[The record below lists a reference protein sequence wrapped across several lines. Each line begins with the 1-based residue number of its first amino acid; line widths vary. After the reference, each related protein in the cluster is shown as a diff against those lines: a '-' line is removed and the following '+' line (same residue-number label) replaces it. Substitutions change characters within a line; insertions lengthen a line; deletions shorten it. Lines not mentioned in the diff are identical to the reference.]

1 MGNAGKIKTLIT
13 DAVWQA
19 DPTQLSR
26 LHAAAVGA
34 LRIAWAVLRDFA
46 EGQISLRAMSLVYTT
61 LLSLVPLLAISFSVL
76 KGFNQQYEIES
87 FLLEIL
93 APLGATGI
101 DIASR
106 ISGFVEN
113 IKAGVLGSIGL
124 GLLVYTVVSLMQ
136 KIERVFN
143 FIWHVPRQRPF
154 AQRFSGYLSV
164 IMIGPVLV
172 FSSLGITASL
182 TSTSVVVALTAIE
195 PFGTLIRFAGTLL
208 PYLLVVGAF
217 TFIYLIMPNTR
228 VRVSAAFVGAA
239 IAGLLWNTAGW
250 AFASFVVSSTQYTAI
265 YSAFAAL
272 IIFMIWLYVSWLILL
287 IGANIA
293 FYYQHP
299 EYLMPQ
305 RSGLQLSIRD
315 RERLVLAAAA
325 AIADAFDRGHRAPG
339 TDEIAVRLHIP
350 ATAVDRVLTPLAEG
364 GLLTR
369 TGDDP
374 PGWLPARPPESV
386 SVKTLLDMVRAE
398 GEGAATRIGQSAGNA
413 AIDDAMAR
421 LDAAIGDAFEGWTL
435 KQLAQ
440 SGPEPDP
447 AVAVA
452 PQRIRAKR

>member
-19 DPTQLSR
+19 DLMQLPR
-26 LHAAAVGA
+26 WHAAAVGG
-34 LRIAWAVLRDFA
+34 LRISWAVLRDFA

-61 LLSLVPLLAISFSVL
+61 LLSMVPLLAISFSVL

-87 FLLEIL
+87 FLLELL
-93 APLGATGI
+93 APLGNTGI

-124 GLLVYTVVSLMQ
+124 GLLVYTVISLMQ

-182 TSTSVVVALTAIE
+182 TSTSVVVALTSIE

-239 IAGLLWNTAGW
+239 VAGLLWNTAGW

-305 RSGLQLSIRD
+305 RGGLQL
-315 RERLVLAAAA
+315 
-325 AIADAFDRGHRAPG
+325 
-339 TDEIAVRLHIP
+339 
-350 ATAVDRVLTPLAEG
+350 
-364 GLLTR
+364 
-369 TGDDP
+369 
-374 PGWLPARPPESV
+374 
-386 SVKTLLDMVRAE
+386 
-398 GEGAATRIGQSAGNA
+398 
-413 AIDDAMAR
+413 
-421 LDAAIGDAFEGWTL
+421 
-435 KQLAQ
+435 
-440 SGPEPDP
+440 
-447 AVAVA
+447 
-452 PQRIRAKR
+452 